1 MGSALLEKGDN
12 GQKDEGFGLDGVL
25 FNDGEGVKKMAMIG
39 STLPSLLETMDAGN
53 ESQIVQRS
61 AEASLIKLLSN
72 VCYCEVGC
80 LEGAKR
86 LRADDYSP
94 SRREY
99 A

>member
-12 GQKDEGFGLDGVL
+12 GQKDEGFGLTVY
-25 FNDGEGVKKMAMIG
+25 FSTMVKEKKMAMIG
-39 STLPSLLETMDAGN
+39 STLPSLLETKDAGN